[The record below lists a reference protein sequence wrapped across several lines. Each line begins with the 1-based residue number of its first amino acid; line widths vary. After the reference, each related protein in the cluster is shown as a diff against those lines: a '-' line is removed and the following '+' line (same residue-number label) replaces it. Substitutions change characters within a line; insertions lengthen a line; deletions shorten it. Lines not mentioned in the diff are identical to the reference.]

1 MNATSNAAAGRKPK
15 LTALPLLVILLAIAY
30 GMLAKLVIEQDRMID
45 AQRSLIRL
53 LSDDNVALSYLHKHT
68 SVLPKKSAGNDI
80 EIEFENPVARNSKS
94 KGSSAQN
101 RSDQVELNQ
110 FPSAQVQTNQVQT
123 NQVQTSRVPSTK
135 TGPQANT
142 KTDRKARRKS
152 VPPPAELTD
161 PSDQRRVLFSI

>member
-30 GMLAKLVIEQDRMID
+30 GMLAKLVIEQDKMID
-45 AQRSLIRL
+45 AQRILIRL
-53 LSDDNVALSYLHKHT
+53 LSDDNVALSYLHKHS

-94 KGSSAQN
+94 TGSSAQN

-110 FPSAQVQTNQVQT
+110 FPSAQVHTNQVQT
-123 NQVQTSRVPSTK
+123 NQVPSTK
-135 TGPQANT
+135 TGAQANT
-142 KTDRKARRKS
+142 KTDHKARRKS